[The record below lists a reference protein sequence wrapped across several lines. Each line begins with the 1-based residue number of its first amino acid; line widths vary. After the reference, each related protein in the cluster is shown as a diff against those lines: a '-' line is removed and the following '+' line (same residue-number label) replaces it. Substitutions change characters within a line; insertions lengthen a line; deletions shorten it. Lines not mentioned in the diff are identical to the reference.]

1 MSESVQLT
9 ESQMTWIRLET
20 VAAILHR
27 ASDLELA
34 KIGLNLPQVMVL
46 YCVKTSAEPMTPMKL
61 ARIMHRQPHTVSALV
76 QRMEVKGL
84 LKTTR
89 DLKRK
94 NWVRISL
101 TSKGEQAMQRWP
113 TVTIVPDTLTSSLS
127 KRELQTLREIT
138 KKLHATGLELIRQM
152 QTDRYAEPLLW

>member
-1 MSESVQLT
+1 MSKLVKLT
-9 ESQMTWIRLET
+9 ETQITWIQLET
-20 VAAILHR
+20 LAAILHR

-61 ARIMHRQPHTVSALV
+61 ARIMHRQPHTLSALI

-84 LKTTR
+84 LKTTH

-94 NWVRISL
+94 NWVRVSL
-101 TSKGEQAMQRWP
+101 TSKGQQALQQWP
-113 TVTIVPDTLTSSLS
+113 TVTVVPDTLTSSLS
-127 KRELQTLREIT
+127 KREIQTLREIT